1 MERDLFWG
9 QAFEGWIFEA
19 GRRDAAATFF
29 LHGYVFCGACS
40 GWWWDDGGVT
50 DADVIMEREEWQ
62 TLLGEHRARAQR
74 WTLPTLERRARQ
86 VVHPVEDFLF
96 NYYPLKLGK
105 LEQWHPGMGVVLRG
119 AHEDFPQWMEKHY
132 RYENGVLFVDPRQLE
147 EKEVFRLRWTLDLL
161 ENTRS
166 QAGNFGCFGMHEWAM
181 VYRTEETRHAKV
193 TGLRLSQQEIAE
205 FVESRPI
212 RCSHYD
218 AFRFFTPPA
227 RPLNQLQPSLE
238 GRQVQ
243 EQPGCIHANMDLYK
257 WCYKSLP
264 WIDGDLLLDCFS
276 LAMEL
281 RNLDMRASPYDL
293 EQYGYEP
300 VRIETVEGR
309 RAYEAEQRELAL
321 RAEPLRGRLIEFLRK
336 VLVSREAIG

>member
-1 MERDLFWG
+1 ME
-9 QAFEGWIFEA
+9 
-19 GRRDAAATFF
+19 
-29 LHGYVFCGACS
+29 
-40 GWWWDDGGVT
+40 T
-50 DADVIMEREEWQ
+50 DCAMVVLEREIWMSRVER
-62 TLLGEHRARAQR
+62 HRARAQG
-74 WTLPTLERRARQ
+74 WTLRTLDRRSRQ
-86 VVHPVEDFLF
+86 QVHPVEDFLF
-96 NYYPLKLGK
+96 NYYPFKLGK
-105 LEQWHPGMGVVLRG
+105 LEQWHPGFGVALQG
-119 AHEDFPQWMEKHY
+119 ARDDFPQWLEKHY
-132 RYENGVLFVDPRQLE
+132 RYENGVLFLDPQLME
-147 EKEVFRLRWTLDLL
+147 EKELFRLRWTLDLL
-161 ENTRS
+161 ENTRAQS
-166 QAGNFGCFGMHEWAM
+166 GNFGCFGMHEWAM
-181 VYRTEETRHAKV
+181 VYRTDETRHGKV
-193 TGLRLSQQEIAE
+193 TGLRLSQEEIAE

-238 GRQVQ
+238 ARQVQ

-264 WIDGDLLLDCFS
+264 WINGELLLDCFS

-281 RNLDMRASPYDL
+281 RSLDMRASPYDL
-293 EQYGYEP
+293 SQYGYEP